1 MYSIDCDRP
10 NYTDCLAFILVVVLS
25 WRFAQQKTL
34 VVSSNFESF
43 LWNWGRFPFTNRL
56 RIPLL
61 GFRGHFFGIKEELI
75 CGNDERD
82 SGRKFVSP
90 EFCFPFAQTVNQPV
104 FPMESALKKL
114 FLVFSRLFSF
124 PLSMWLSRLT
134 AVVLWWAKTGRNKQ
148 IVRGDYLNSYPRP
161 FGEMVLLP

>member
-1 MYSIDCDRP
+1 MYPIDCDRP
-10 NYTDCLAFILVVVLS
+10 NYTDCPAFILVVVLS
-25 WRFAQQKTL
+25 WRFAQQKT
-34 VVSSNFESF
+34 SSKLKFRVIPMKLRALSIYQQTPDTTF
-43 LWNWGRFPFTNRL
+43 RL
-56 RIPLL
+56 SRP
-61 GFRGHFFGIKEELI
+61 FFGIKEELI

-104 FPMESALKKL
+104 FPMESALKKI

-134 AVVLWWAKTGRNKQ
+134 AAVLWWAKTGRNKQ